1 MQQDIFPN
9 ITRPPHDYLP
19 PALYRQPMT
28 YKVVTWDEQH
38 KCTRYHEVVDAIDH
52 EDAEQVVKDLH
63 PEQKVLG
70 TTHSSANE
78 NQ

>member
-1 MQQDIFPN
+1 
-9 ITRPPHDYLP
+9 
-19 PALYRQPMT
+19 MT

-70 TTHSSANE
+70 TTHSNAIE